1 MRTLH
6 PVDSLSRR
14 ARSDKLVSG
23 GARRVLLRSR
33 VIRLRGLTKRYG
45 DVEAVAGID
54 LDVPGGALTG
64 LLGPNGAG
72 KSTTLRM
79 LTGMLPPTSGSIE
92 VHGIDVVRDPIAV
105 KRITGYVPESG
116 AVFET
121 LTGREYLTLVAE
133 LYRLP
138 VAAATTRAHQLAEL
152 FQLDE
157 RLLEREQM
165 AAYSKG
171 TRQKVVIVSA
181 LLHRPKVV
189 LFDEPLNGLD
199 ANATLAFKTL
209 VTALAREGATILYCS
224 HLLDIVERV
233 CERVIVLAR
242 GRIVADGSAATL
254 QAKTGEATLEAAFTR
269 LTAAEDLA
277 ARAQALARALT
288 E

>member
-1 MRTLH
+1 
-6 PVDSLSRR
+6 
-14 ARSDKLVSG
+14 
-23 GARRVLLRSR
+23 

-45 DVEAVAGID
+45 EVEAVSGID
-54 LDVPGGALTG
+54 LDVPTG
-64 LLGPNGAG
+64 QLVGFLGPNGAG

-79 LTGMLPPTSGSIE
+79 LTGMLPPTSGSID
-92 VHGIDVVRDPIAV
+92 VHGVDVVRDPLAV

-138 VAAATTRAHQLAEL
+138 LAEATERGARFAEL
-152 FQLDE
+152 FQLDG
-157 RLLEREQM
+157 RLLEESQL

-171 TRQKVVIVSA
+171 TRQKVVIISA

-199 ANATLAFKTL
+199 ANTALAFKTL
-209 VTALAREGATILYCS
+209 VTTLAREGTTILYCS

-233 CERVIVLAR
+233 CERVVVLDH
-242 GRIVADGSAATL
+242 GRIVADGTAAEL
-254 QAKTGEATLEAAFTR
+254 QARTGEATLEAAFTR
-269 LTAAEDLA
+269 LTATDDLA
-277 ARAQALARALT
+277 ARAQALARALSVA
-288 E
+288 

>member
-1 MRTLH
+1 
-6 PVDSLSRR
+6 
-14 ARSDKLVSG
+14 
-23 GARRVLLRSR
+23 
-33 VIRLRGLTKRYG
+33 VIRIRGLTKRYG

-54 LDVPGGALTG
+54 LDVPTGSLTG
-64 LLGPNGAG
+64 FLGPNGAG

-79 LTGMLPPTSGSIE
+79 LTGMLPPTSGTIE
-92 VHGIDVVRDPIAV
+92 VLGIDVVRDPMAV

-121 LTGREYLTLVAE
+121 LTGHEYLSLVAE

-138 VAAATTRAHQLAEL
+138 VAEATARARRFGEL

-157 RLLEREQM
+157 GLLEREQL

-171 TRQKVVIVSA
+171 TRQKVVIISA

-199 ANATLAFKTL
+199 ANATLAFKSL
-209 VTALAREGATILYCS
+209 VTNLAREGTTILYCS

-233 CERVIVLAR
+233 CERVIVLNR
-242 GRIVADGSAATL
+242 GRIVADGTAAAL
-254 QAKTGEATLEAAFTR
+254 QASTGEATLEAAFTR
-269 LTAAEDLA
+269 LTAAEDVT
-277 ARAQALARALT
+277 ARAQALARALSVT
-288 E
+288 

>member
-1 MRTLH
+1 
-6 PVDSLSRR
+6 VVGD
-14 ARSDKLVSG
+14 
-23 GARRVLLRSR
+23 GA
-33 VIRLRGLTKRYG
+33 VIRLHGLRKRYG
-45 DVEAVAGID
+45 EIEAVCGID
-54 LDVPGGALTG
+54 LEVPTG
-64 LLGPNGAG
+64 QLLGVLGPNGAG

-79 LTGMLPPTSGSIE
+79 LTGMLQPTSGSIE
-92 VHGIDVVRDPIAV
+92 VFGVDVVRDPLAV

-121 LTGREYLTLVAE
+121 LTGAEYLTLVAE

-138 VAAATTRAHQLAEL
+138 AAAAAARTRQLVEL
-152 FQLDE
+152 FQLDPRALEE
-157 RLLEREQM
+157 RQL

-171 TRQKVVIVSA
+171 TRQKVVIISA

-209 VTALAREGATILYCS
+209 VTTLAREGTTILYCS

-233 CERVIVLAR
+233 CERVVVLHR
-242 GRIVADGSAATL
+242 GRIVADGSAPAL
-254 QAKTGEATLEAAFTR
+254 QAQTGEATLESAFTR
-269 LTAAEDLA
+269 LTAGEDLA
-277 ARAQALARALT
+277 ARAQAIARALT

>member
-1 MRTLH
+1 M
-6 PVDSLSRR
+6 V
-14 ARSDKLVSG
+14 
-23 GARRVLLRSR
+23 LRSR

-45 DVEAVAGID
+45 DVEALAGID
-54 LDVPGGALTG
+54 LDVPSGALTG

-138 VAAATTRAHQLAEL
+138 VAAAAARAHRLVEL

-171 TRQKVVIVSA
+171 TRQKIVIIAA

-233 CERVIVLAR
+233 CERVVVLAH
-242 GRIVADGSAATL
+242 GRIVADGSAAAL
-254 QAKTGEATLEAAFTR
+254 QARTGEPTLEAAFTR
-269 LTAAEDLA
+269 LTAAEGLA

>member
-1 MRTLH
+1 
-6 PVDSLSRR
+6 
-14 ARSDKLVSG
+14 
-23 GARRVLLRSR
+23 
-33 VIRLRGLTKRYG
+33 VIRLRGLEKRYG
-45 DVEAVAGID
+45 NVHAVAGID
-54 LDVPGGALTG
+54 LDVPTGSLTG
-64 LLGPNGAG
+64 VLGPNGAG

-79 LTGMLPPTSGSIE
+79 LTGMLPPSAGTIE

-105 KRITGYVPESG
+105 KRIVGYVPESG

-138 VAAATTRAHQLAEL
+138 ADAAAARAGQLIEL

-171 TRQKVVIVSA
+171 TRQKIVIISA

-209 VTALAREGATILYCS
+209 VTALAREGTTILYCS

-233 CERVIVLAR
+233 CERVIVLAH
-242 GRIVADGSAATL
+242 GRIVADGSAGAL
-254 QAKTGEATLEAAFTR
+254 LAETGEATLEAAFTR
-269 LTAAEDLA
+269 LTAPEGLA
-277 ARAQALARALT
+277 ARTQALARALT

>member
-1 MRTLH
+1 
-6 PVDSLSRR
+6 V
-14 ARSDKLVSG
+14 
-23 GARRVLLRSR
+23 RVLLPSL
-33 VIRLRGLTKRYG
+33 VIRTRGLTKRYG
-45 DVEAVAGID
+45 TVEAVAGID
-54 LDVPGGALTG
+54 LDIPTGSLTG
-64 LLGPNGAG
+64 FLGPNGAG

-79 LTGMLPPTSGSIE
+79 LIGMLPPTAGSIE
-92 VHGIDVVRDPIAV
+92 VHGVDVVRDPMAV

-121 LTGREYLTLVAE
+121 LTGQEYLTLVAE

-138 VAAATTRAHQLAEL
+138 VAEVTARAGHLMEL
-152 FQLDE
+152 FQLDG
-157 RLLEREQM
+157 RLLASEQL

-171 TRQKVVIVSA
+171 TRQKVVIIAA

-209 VTALAREGATILYCS
+209 VTALAREGTTILYCS

-233 CERVIVLAR
+233 CERVIVLAH
-242 GRIVADGSAATL
+242 GRVVADGSAASL
-254 QAKTGEATLEAAFTR
+254 QATTGEATLEAAFTR
-269 LTAAEDLA
+269 LTAAEGLA
-277 ARAQALARALT
+277 ARTQALARALT

>member
-1 MRTLH
+1 VVL
-6 PVDSLSRR
+6 PSL
-14 ARSDKLVSG
+14 
-23 GARRVLLRSR
+23 
-33 VIRLRGLTKRYG
+33 VIRTRGLVKRYG

-54 LDVPGGALTG
+54 LDIPGGTLTG
-64 LLGPNGAG
+64 FLGPNGAG

-79 LTGMLPPTSGSIE
+79 LTGMLPPTAGTIE
-92 VHGIDVVRDPIAV
+92 VHGVDVVRDPMAV

-121 LTGREYLTLVAE
+121 LTGSEYLTLVAE

-138 VAAATTRAHQLAEL
+138 VAEARGRARQLVEL
-152 FQLDE
+152 FQLDQ
-157 RLLEREQM
+157 RLLETQQL
-165 AAYSKG
+165 ASYSKG
-171 TRQKVVIVSA
+171 TRQKVVIISA

-242 GRIVADGSAATL
+242 GRVVADGSAAALRAT
-254 QAKTGEATLEAAFTR
+254 TGEATLEAAFTR

-277 ARAQALARALT
+277 ARAQALSRAFA

>member
-1 MRTLH
+1 MI
-6 PVDSLSRR
+6 
-14 ARSDKLVSG
+14 
-23 GARRVLLRSR
+23 RV
-33 VIRLRGLTKRYG
+33 RGLTKRYG

-54 LDVPGGALTG
+54 LDVPTGSLTG
-64 LLGPNGAG
+64 FLGPNGAG

-79 LTGMLPPTSGSIE
+79 LTGMLPPTSGAIT
-92 VHGIDVVRDPIAV
+92 VHGIDVVRDPLAV

-121 LTGREYLTLVAE
+121 LTGHEYLTLVAE

-138 VAAATTRAHQLAEL
+138 LADATERARRFGEL

-157 RLLEREQM
+157 RLLEREQL

-171 TRQKVVIVSA
+171 TRQKIVIISA
-181 LLHRPKVV
+181 LLHRPKVL

-209 VTALAREGATILYCS
+209 VTTLAREGTTILYCS

-233 CERVIVLAR
+233 CERVIVLNR
-242 GRIVADGSAATL
+242 GRVVADGSAAAL
-254 QAKTGEATLEAAFTR
+254 QAETGEATLEAAFTR
-269 LTAAEDLA
+269 LTAAEDLG
-277 ARAQALARALT
+277 ARALAIARALSD
-288 E
+288 